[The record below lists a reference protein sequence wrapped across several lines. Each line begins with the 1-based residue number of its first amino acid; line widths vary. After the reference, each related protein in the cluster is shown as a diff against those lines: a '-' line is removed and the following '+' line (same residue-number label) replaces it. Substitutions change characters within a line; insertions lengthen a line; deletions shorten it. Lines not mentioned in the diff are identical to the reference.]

1 MASEEIKSNDSNP
14 EIQTLAQSEGQD
26 RNWRNI
32 AEVRMFMYVVPVAI
46 VLAII
51 AFIISKFSGG

>member
-1 MASEEIKSNDSNP
+1 MSEDLKKENGSNSEIRTLS
-14 EIQTLAQSEGQD
+14 QTEGETRD
-26 RNWRNI
+26 WKNI

-51 AFIISKFSGG
+51 AFIISKF

>member
-1 MASEEIKSNDSNP
+1 MSEELKNNNSNN
-14 EIQTLAQSEGQD
+14 EIRTLGQTEGEKRD
-26 RNWRNI
+26 WKNI

>member
-1 MASEEIKSNDSNP
+1 MSEELKKENGSNS
-14 EIQTLAQSEGQD
+14 EIRTLGQTEGEPRD
-26 RNWRNI
+26 WKNI